1 MPNQNELI
9 VEEWFKR
16 AEEDELSIGAILE
29 EEGGA
34 PSTVCFL
41 SHQMAE
47 KYLKAFLIVKKREF
61 PKIHLLDRLLELCIN
76 IDSDFE
82 QLKIEA
88 VALND
93 YYIDTRYPGDYPQ
106 FSFKQAREAFEK
118 ALKIKEFVLKK
129 II

>member
-9 VEEWFKR
+9 VGEWFKR
-16 AEEDELSIGAILE
+16 AEEDELSINAILE

-47 KYLKAFLIVKKREF
+47 KYLKAFLVAKKKEF
-61 PKIHLLDRLLELCIN
+61 PKIHLLDRLLELCVK
-76 IDSDFE
+76 IDPEFE
-82 QLKIEA
+82 QLKNEA
-88 VALND
+88 ISLND

-106 FSFKQAREAFEK
+106 FSFKEAKEAFEK
-118 ALKIKEFVLKK
+118 ALKIKDFVLAKL
-129 II
+129 